1 MNFLR
6 KTFVSQIFSLS
17 RIFSDTG
24 RKMFKTLSYFLRQ
37 GHRKSNLCVQRYIVT
52 KNKMFQMF
60 QRMVFFIIVYGLWSE
75 RFALSKKN
83 NSLGSKNS
91 ILCVQRNVLGGNFCI
106 KSSFFVKIY
115 RTLREKFPVSCL
127 SCFWQGFFVIQFYFC
142 RGRYQGKISRKK
154 VFFHCF
160 QTWSKNRLLKQ
171 HQDEYEN
178 FILRVW
184 WIFFGVNII
193 FKVIWYNF
201 FMYFEQKIVN
211 FEKNSTDL

>member
-6 KTFVSQIFSLS
+6 KTFVSQIFPLS

-60 QRMVFFIIVYGLWSE
+60 QRMVFFYNCLRIMIE

-91 ILCVQRNVLGGNFCI
+91 ILCVQRNVLGANFCI
-106 KSSFFVKIY
+106 KKLFFCKNLSGIEGKYFWFLGKLFPARLSSFQSTFAEEDF
-115 RTLREKFPVSCL
+115 REIFLEKS
-127 SCFWQGFFVIQFYFC
+127 
-142 RGRYQGKISRKK
+142 
-154 VFFHCF
+154 FFHCF
-160 QTWSKNRLLKQ
+160 QNWSKKIDYWKSIKMNVKTLF
-171 HQDEYEN
+171 Y
-178 FILRVW
+178 VSVG
-184 WIFFGVNII
+184 FFLGTT
-193 FKVIWYNF
+193 F
-201 FMYFEQKIVN
+201 F
-211 FEKNSTDL
+211 